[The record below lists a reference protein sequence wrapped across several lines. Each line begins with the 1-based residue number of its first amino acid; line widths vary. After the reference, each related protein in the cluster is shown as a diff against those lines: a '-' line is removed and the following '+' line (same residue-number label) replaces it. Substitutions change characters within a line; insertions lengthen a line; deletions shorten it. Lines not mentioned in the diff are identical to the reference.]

1 LFSLTFSINASSHQD
16 QSVVKTIMKNTADS
30 GGKVLVPSEGFQ
42 SLKLL
47 CFSALLLPLLSFLEG
62 AMPKLPRLSCDLGCW
77 KAPTALKILTVSN
90 KLFFESAK
98 KLLKL
103 PG

>member
-62 AMPKLPRLSCDLGCW
+62 AMPKLPRLEL
-77 KAPTALKILTVSN
+77 
-90 KLFFESAK
+90 
-98 KLLKL
+98 
-103 PG
+103 